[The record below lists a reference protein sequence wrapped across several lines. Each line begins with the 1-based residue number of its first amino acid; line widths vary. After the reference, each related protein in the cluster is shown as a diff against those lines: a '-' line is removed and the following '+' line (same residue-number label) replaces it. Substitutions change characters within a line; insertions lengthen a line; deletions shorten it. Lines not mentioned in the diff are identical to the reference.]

1 MRSAPRQ
8 DRTIQSFLRALL
20 TTMSAGAV
28 SFTAVALAQEPP
40 PVGMRPADVR
50 RDALIHVTIAA
61 MPGERLAD
69 GVVLMK
75 DGWIERTGAYG
86 SFDIPAGTT
95 IHDGTGCTV
104 YAGFIDACVRI
115 DSSAAARA
123 ASSER
128 GAHWNARVVPQV
140 RAADLPVMTTDSRKE
155 LRALGF
161 TAAALHPNAGIFRGS
176 AQVAL
181 LGDDPRA
188 TRTVVEDA
196 GTCVAFET
204 TGGGDDEAS
213 WNRATYPGALIG
225 AIALQR
231 QTFADAAWHAKSAA
245 VWQAHPSG
253 SEPPVL
259 ANALQSLHAAANGK
273 QRVWFDASDERNLLR
288 ADALARE
295 MSIDAGFVGS
305 GLEFRRLAE
314 VRATGRPVVV
324 PFNFPKTPDTQSP
337 RAIDAVSLRE
347 LEQWALAPTNLAE
360 LLRAGVPAAAST
372 VRLKNVGEFAKAAR
386 RATKCGTTEDELLAA
401 LTTNPARMLGM
412 SNIAG
417 EVRAGHMANLVLCKG
432 PLYGEDSK
440 IREVWIAGLRHEVEP
455 LSKFPLKGVYAM
467 AAPSS
472 PGGLT
477 VFPESLTI
485 DADERTVSFGLPKVA
500 KLSKEKDG
508 KPAEGNGVEVSTATP
523 EPSAKDNESPKVR
536 ADGANFDDA
545 RVGFTMPS
553 KELGADGT
561 ARGTIVATRDNAE
574 LTLTAADGRV
584 ARWTIVAAARTG
596 DVPDPKEE
604 RKNKRAS
611 AKGGAGG
618 IGGDG
623 GIGGKGGTGG
633 ADVTAKSGA
642 DGKDGASPTGD
653 DADFDPKP
661 VLAAIPRVFPMTEYG
676 VDTRVAPKSLLVEHA
691 TVWTVSDRGIL
702 NDADLLIK
710 EGKIVAVG
718 SNLRATLTGALT
730 DTMIIDGT
738 GMHVTPGMI
747 DCHSHTGI
755 DGGVNEWTQNVTA
768 EVRIADAIDPE
779 DINWYRQLAGGLTAA
794 NQLHGSSNPIGGQNS
809 VVKIRW
815 GQNSSAFPL
824 QGAIPGIKFA
834 LGENVVRGKNRYPGS
849 RLGVEAL
856 IRDRFQSAREWRAAQ
871 LAYQALPDNVRAQT
885 MPPQPDYEL
894 QTLAEILEGKRI
906 VHCHSYRQDEIAMLI
921 RVADDFKFQIGTF
934 QHVLEGYKVADEIA
948 RHGAGASSFSDW
960 WAYKMEVM
968 DAIPW
973 NGEMLWKAGVVT
985 SFNSDSDE
993 LARHMNT
1000 EATKAVRYG
1009 GLTREEA
1016 IKFVTLNPAKQLRI
1030 DAMCGS
1036 LEPGKDAD
1044 FVIWSADPLSV
1055 YARCMQTWVDGVRQF
1070 DVDTD
1075 RIMRAR
1081 DAQTR
1086 TALIALATS
1095 EWGKSGG
1102 GDSGGGKGR
1111 PGKRDATSGMQDADT
1126 LPVDE
1131 EIVDRNA
1138 RSGGSLLARLRFN
1151 QRDRLMEMVRS
1162 GIDPAAIRPGEC
1174 GCNQLDSWSAI
1185 FEVTGG
1191 EGGVR

>member
-1 MRSAPRQ
+1 
-8 DRTIQSFLRALL
+8 
-20 TTMSAGAV
+20 MSAGAV

-69 GVVLMK
+69 AVVLMK

-128 GAHWNARVVPQV
+128 GAHWNARVIPQV
-140 RAADLPVMTTDSRKE
+140 RAADLPLMTTDSRKE

-231 QTFADAAWHAKSAA
+231 QTFADAAWYAKSAA

-386 RATKCGTTEDELLAA
+386 RATTCGTTEDELLAA

-584 ARWTIVAAARTG
+584 ARWTIVPAARTG

-710 EGKIVAVG
+710 EGKIVVVG
-718 SNLRATLTGALT
+718 SNLRATLTDALT

-1111 PGKRDATSGMQDADT
+1111 PGKRGATPGMQDADT
-1126 LPVDE
+1126 PPVDE

>member
-1 MRSAPRQ
+1 
-8 DRTIQSFLRALL
+8 
-20 TTMSAGAV
+20 MSAGAV

-386 RATKCGTTEDELLAA
+386 RATTCGTTEDELLAA

-604 RKNKRAS
+604 RKNKRAN

-642 DGKDGASPTGD
+642 DGKDGASPTGE

-718 SNLRATLTGALT
+718 SNLRATLTDALT

>member
-1 MRSAPRQ
+1 
-8 DRTIQSFLRALL
+8 
-20 TTMSAGAV
+20 MSAGAV

-314 VRATGRPVVV
+314 VRATSRPVVV

-661 VLAAIPRVFPMTEYG
+661 VLAAIPRVFPMAEYG

-702 NDADLLIK
+702 TDADLLIK
-710 EGKIVAVG
+710 DGKIVAVG
-718 SNLRATLTGALT
+718 SNLRATLTGGLG
-730 DTMIIDGT
+730 DTMVIDGT

-1111 PGKRDATSGMQDADT
+1111 PSKRDATSGMQDADT
-1126 LPVDE
+1126 PPVDE

>member
-1 MRSAPRQ
+1 
-8 DRTIQSFLRALL
+8 
-20 TTMSAGAV
+20 
-28 SFTAVALAQEPP
+28 
-40 PVGMRPADVR
+40 MRPADVR

-69 GVVLMK
+69 AVVLMK

-386 RATKCGTTEDELLAA
+386 RATTCGTTEDELLAA

-604 RKNKRAS
+604 RKNKRAN

-718 SNLRATLTGALT
+718 SNLRATLTDALT

-1111 PGKRDATSGMQDADT
+1111 PSKRDATSSMQDADT
-1126 LPVDE
+1126 PPVDE

>member
-386 RATKCGTTEDELLAA
+386 RATTCGTTEDELLAA

-718 SNLRATLTGALT
+718 SNLRATLTDALT

>member
-1 MRSAPRQ
+1 
-8 DRTIQSFLRALL
+8 
-20 TTMSAGAV
+20 MSAGAV

-604 RKNKRAS
+604 RKNKRAN

-834 LGENVVRGKNRYPGS
+834 LGENVVRGKTRYPGS

-921 RVADDFKFQIGTF
+921 RVADDFKFEIGTF

-1000 EATKAVRYG
+1000 EAAKAVRYG

-1174 GCNQLDSWSAI
+1174 GCNQLDSWTAI

>member
-1 MRSAPRQ
+1 M
-8 DRTIQSFLRALL
+8 
-20 TTMSAGAV
+20 
-28 SFTAVALAQEPP
+28 
-40 PVGMRPADVR
+40 
-50 RDALIHVTIAA
+50 
-61 MPGERLAD
+61 
-69 GVVLMK
+69 
-75 DGWIERTGAYG
+75 
-86 SFDIPAGTT
+86 
-95 IHDGTGCTV
+95 
-104 YAGFIDACVRI
+104 
-115 DSSAAARA
+115 
-123 ASSER
+123 
-128 GAHWNARVVPQV
+128 
-140 RAADLPVMTTDSRKE
+140 
-155 LRALGF
+155 
-161 TAAALHPNAGIFRGS
+161 
-176 AQVAL
+176 
-181 LGDDPRA
+181 
-188 TRTVVEDA
+188 
-196 GTCVAFET
+196 
-204 TGGGDDEAS
+204 
-213 WNRATYPGALIG
+213 
-225 AIALQR
+225 
-231 QTFADAAWHAKSAA
+231 
-245 VWQAHPSG
+245 
-253 SEPPVL
+253 
-259 ANALQSLHAAANGK
+259 
-273 QRVWFDASDERNLLR
+273 
-288 ADALARE
+288 
-295 MSIDAGFVGS
+295 
-305 GLEFRRLAE
+305 
-314 VRATGRPVVV
+314 
-324 PFNFPKTPDTQSP
+324 
-337 RAIDAVSLRE
+337 
-347 LEQWALAPTNLAE
+347 
-360 LLRAGVPAAAST
+360 
-372 VRLKNVGEFAKAAR
+372 
-386 RATKCGTTEDELLAA
+386 
-401 LTTNPARMLGM
+401 
-412 SNIAG
+412 
-417 EVRAGHMANLVLCKG
+417 
-432 PLYGEDSK
+432 
-440 IREVWIAGLRHEVEP
+440 
-455 LSKFPLKGVYAM
+455 
-467 AAPSS
+467 
-472 PGGLT
+472 
-477 VFPESLTI
+477 
-485 DADERTVSFGLPKVA
+485 
-500 KLSKEKDG
+500 
-508 KPAEGNGVEVSTATP
+508 
-523 EPSAKDNESPKVR
+523 
-536 ADGANFDDA
+536 
-545 RVGFTMPS
+545 
-553 KELGADGT
+553 
-561 ARGTIVATRDNAE
+561 
-574 LTLTAADGRV
+574 
-584 ARWTIVAAARTG
+584 
-596 DVPDPKEE
+596 
-604 RKNKRAS
+604 
-611 AKGGAGG
+611 
-618 IGGDG
+618 GGDG
-623 GIGGKGGTGG
+623 GIGGAGG
-633 ADVTAKSGA
+633 AGGAGATAKGGA
-642 DGKDGASPTGD
+642 DGKNAASPTSD

-661 VLAAIPRVFPMTEYG
+661 VLAAIPRVFPMGEYG

-710 EGKIVAVG
+710 DGKIAAVG

-809 VVKIRW
+809 VVKLRW

-834 LGENVVRGKNRYPGS
+834 LGENVVRGKSRYPGS

-1009 GLTREEA
+1009 GVTREEA

-1111 PGKRDATSGMQDADT
+1111 PGRRGAAPGMQDVDT
-1126 LPVDE
+1126 PPVDE
-1131 EIVDRNA
+1131 EIIDRDA
-1138 RSGGSLLARLRFN
+1138 RSGGSLLVRLRFS

>member
-1 MRSAPRQ
+1 
-8 DRTIQSFLRALL
+8 
-20 TTMSAGAV
+20 MSAGAV

-69 GVVLMK
+69 AVVLMK

-128 GAHWNARVVPQV
+128 GAHWNARVIPQV
-140 RAADLPVMTTDSRKE
+140 RAADLPVISTDSRKE

-181 LGDDPRA
+181 LGDDSRA
-188 TRTVVEDA
+188 ARTVMEDA

-213 WNRATYPGALIG
+213 WNRATYPGALVG

-245 VWQAHPSG
+245 VWQSHPSG
-253 SEPPVL
+253 NEPPVL
-259 ANALQSLHAAANGK
+259 ANALESLHAAANGK

-295 MSIDAGFVGS
+295 MALDAGFVGS

-314 VRATGRPVVV
+314 VRATGRPVIV

-372 VRLKNVGEFAKAAR
+372 VRLKNVGDFAKAAR
-386 RATKCGTTEDELLAA
+386 RATECGTTEDELLAA
-401 LTTNPARMLGM
+401 LTTNPARMLGV

-417 EVRAGHMANLVLCKG
+417 EVRAGRMANLVLCKG

-467 AAPSS
+467 AAPSA
-472 PGGLT
+472 PGALT
-477 VFPESLTI
+477 VFPESVTI
-485 DADERTVSFGLPKVA
+485 DADERTVSFGLPKVT

-523 EPSAKDNESPKVR
+523 EPSGKGNESPKVR

-553 KELGADGT
+553 KEFGVEGT

-584 ARWTIVAAARTG
+584 AQWTIVAAARIG

-611 AKGGAGG
+611 AKGGA
-618 IGGDG
+618 
-623 GIGGKGGTGG
+623 
-633 ADVTAKSGA
+633 
-642 DGKDGASPTGD
+642 DGKDGTSPTVD
-653 DADFDPKP
+653 DADFDPTP
-661 VLAAIPRVFPMTEYG
+661 VLAAIPRVFPMAEYG
-676 VDTRVAPKSLLVEHA
+676 TDTRVAPKSLLVEHA

-710 EGKIVAVG
+710 DGKIAAVG
-718 SNLRATLTGALT
+718 SNLRATLTGALS

-834 LGENVVRGKNRYPGS
+834 LGENVVRGKSRYPGS

-871 LAYQALPDNVRAQT
+871 LKYQALPADVRAQT

-921 RVADDFKFQIGTF
+921 RVADDFNFKIGTF

-973 NGEMLWKAGVVT
+973 NGQMLWKAGVVT

-1009 GLTREEA
+1009 GLSREEA
-1016 IKFVTLNPAKQLRI
+1016 IKFVTLNPAKQLQI

-1111 PGKRDATSGMQDADT
+1111 SGRRGATPGMQDADT
-1126 LPVDE
+1126 PPVDDAN
-1131 EIVDRNA
+1131 IGNDA

-1174 GCNQLDSWSAI
+1174 GCNQLDSGPAI
-1185 FEVTGG
+1185 FEVTDG

>member
-1 MRSAPRQ
+1 
-8 DRTIQSFLRALL
+8 
-20 TTMSAGAV
+20 
-28 SFTAVALAQEPP
+28 
-40 PVGMRPADVR
+40 
-50 RDALIHVTIAA
+50 
-61 MPGERLAD
+61 
-69 GVVLMK
+69 
-75 DGWIERTGAYG
+75 
-86 SFDIPAGTT
+86 
-95 IHDGTGCTV
+95 
-104 YAGFIDACVRI
+104 
-115 DSSAAARA
+115 
-123 ASSER
+123 
-128 GAHWNARVVPQV
+128 
-140 RAADLPVMTTDSRKE
+140 
-155 LRALGF
+155 
-161 TAAALHPNAGIFRGS
+161 
-176 AQVAL
+176 
-181 LGDDPRA
+181 
-188 TRTVVEDA
+188 
-196 GTCVAFET
+196 
-204 TGGGDDEAS
+204 
-213 WNRATYPGALIG
+213 
-225 AIALQR
+225 
-231 QTFADAAWHAKSAA
+231 
-245 VWQAHPSG
+245 
-253 SEPPVL
+253 
-259 ANALQSLHAAANGK
+259 
-273 QRVWFDASDERNLLR
+273 
-288 ADALARE
+288 
-295 MSIDAGFVGS
+295 
-305 GLEFRRLAE
+305 
-314 VRATGRPVVV
+314 
-324 PFNFPKTPDTQSP
+324 
-337 RAIDAVSLRE
+337 
-347 LEQWALAPTNLAE
+347 
-360 LLRAGVPAAAST
+360 
-372 VRLKNVGEFAKAAR
+372 
-386 RATKCGTTEDELLAA
+386 
-401 LTTNPARMLGM
+401 
-412 SNIAG
+412 
-417 EVRAGHMANLVLCKG
+417 
-432 PLYGEDSK
+432 
-440 IREVWIAGLRHEVEP
+440 
-455 LSKFPLKGVYAM
+455 
-467 AAPSS
+467 
-472 PGGLT
+472 
-477 VFPESLTI
+477 
-485 DADERTVSFGLPKVA
+485 
-500 KLSKEKDG
+500 
-508 KPAEGNGVEVSTATP
+508 
-523 EPSAKDNESPKVR
+523 
-536 ADGANFDDA
+536 
-545 RVGFTMPS
+545 
-553 KELGADGT
+553 
-561 ARGTIVATRDNAE
+561 
-574 LTLTAADGRV
+574 
-584 ARWTIVAAARTG
+584 
-596 DVPDPKEE
+596 
-604 RKNKRAS
+604 
-611 AKGGAGG
+611 
-618 IGGDG
+618 
-623 GIGGKGGTGG
+623 
-633 ADVTAKSGA
+633 
-642 DGKDGASPTGD
+642 
-653 DADFDPKP
+653 
-661 VLAAIPRVFPMTEYG
+661 MTEYG

-1000 EATKAVRYG
+1000 EAAKAVRYG

>member
-1 MRSAPRQ
+1 
-8 DRTIQSFLRALL
+8 
-20 TTMSAGAV
+20 
-28 SFTAVALAQEPP
+28 
-40 PVGMRPADVR
+40 
-50 RDALIHVTIAA
+50 
-61 MPGERLAD
+61 
-69 GVVLMK
+69 
-75 DGWIERTGAYG
+75 
-86 SFDIPAGTT
+86 
-95 IHDGTGCTV
+95 
-104 YAGFIDACVRI
+104 
-115 DSSAAARA
+115 
-123 ASSER
+123 
-128 GAHWNARVVPQV
+128 
-140 RAADLPVMTTDSRKE
+140 
-155 LRALGF
+155 
-161 TAAALHPNAGIFRGS
+161 
-176 AQVAL
+176 
-181 LGDDPRA
+181 
-188 TRTVVEDA
+188 VVEDA

-305 GLEFRRLAE
+305 GFEFRRLAE

-347 LEQWALAPTNLAE
+347 LEQWALAPTNLSE

-472 PGGLT
+472 PGALT

-500 KLSKEKDG
+500 NVNKEKDSNTANG
-508 KPAEGNGVEVSTATP
+508 KGAEVSSATP
-523 EPSAKDNESPKVR
+523 EPTGKGSESPKVR

-574 LTLTAADGRV
+574 ITLTAADGRV
-584 ARWTIVAAARTG
+584 ARWTIAAAARTG

-604 RKNKRAS
+604 RKNKRANAKGGTVGTDDAGVT
-611 AKGGAGG
+611 AKGGA
-618 IGGDG
+618 
-623 GIGGKGGTGG
+623 
-633 ADVTAKSGA
+633 
-642 DGKDGASPTGD
+642 DGKNGASPTSE

-661 VLAAIPRVFPMTEYG
+661 VLAAIPRVFPMAEYG
-676 VDTRVAPKSLLVEHA
+676 VDTRLAPKSLLVEHA

-710 EGKIVAVG
+710 DGKIAAVG

-1095 EWGKSGG
+1095 EWGKGGGG

-1111 PGKRDATSGMQDADT
+1111 PGKRGATPGMPDADT
-1126 LPVDE
+1126 PPVDDAN
-1131 EIVDRNA
+1131 IDRDA
-1138 RSGGSLLARLRFN
+1138 RSGGSLLARLRLN

>member
-1 MRSAPRQ
+1 
-8 DRTIQSFLRALL
+8 
-20 TTMSAGAV
+20 MSAGAV

-128 GAHWNARVVPQV
+128 GAHWNARVIPQV

-386 RATKCGTTEDELLAA
+386 RATTCGTTEDELLAA

-718 SNLRATLTGALT
+718 SNLRATLTDALT

-834 LGENVVRGKNRYPGS
+834 LGENVVRGKTRYPGS

-1000 EATKAVRYG
+1000 EAAKAVRYG

-1111 PGKRDATSGMQDADT
+1111 PSKRDATSGMQDADT
-1126 LPVDE
+1126 PPVDE

>member
-1 MRSAPRQ
+1 
-8 DRTIQSFLRALL
+8 
-20 TTMSAGAV
+20 
-28 SFTAVALAQEPP
+28 
-40 PVGMRPADVR
+40 MRPADVR

-128 GAHWNARVVPQV
+128 GAHWNARVIPQV

-231 QTFADAAWHAKSAA
+231 QTFADAAWYAKSAA

-295 MSIDAGFVGS
+295 MSIDASFVGS

-710 EGKIVAVG
+710 EGKIMAVG

-1030 DAMCGS
+1030 DATCGS

-1102 GDSGGGKGR
+1102 GDGGGGKSR
-1111 PGKRDATSGMQDADT
+1111 PSKRDATSGMQDADT
-1126 LPVDE
+1126 PPVDE

>member
-1 MRSAPRQ
+1 
-8 DRTIQSFLRALL
+8 
-20 TTMSAGAV
+20 
-28 SFTAVALAQEPP
+28 
-40 PVGMRPADVR
+40 
-50 RDALIHVTIAA
+50 VTIAA

-140 RAADLPVMTTDSRKE
+140 RAADLPVMSTDSRKE

-188 TRTVVEDA
+188 ARTVVEDA

-259 ANALQSLHAAANGK
+259 ANALESLHAAANGK

-295 MSIDAGFVGS
+295 MSIDASFVGS

-412 SNIAG
+412 SKIAG

-500 KLSKEKDG
+500 NLNKEKDSNTANG
-508 KPAEGNGVEVSTATP
+508 KGAEVSSATP
-523 EPSAKDNESPKVR
+523 EPTGKGSESPKVR

-574 LTLTAADGRV
+574 VTLTAADGRV
-584 ARWTIVAAARTG
+584 ARWTIAAAARTG

-604 RKNKRAS
+604 RKNKRAN
-611 AKGGAGG
+611 A
-618 IGGDG
+618 
-623 GIGGKGGTGG
+623 KGGTGG
-633 ADVTAKSGA
+633 TGGDGGVGGA
-642 DGKDGASPTGD
+642 DGKNGASPTSD

-661 VLAAIPRVFPMTEYG
+661 VLAAIPRVFPMGEYG
-676 VDTRVAPKSLLVEHA
+676 VDTRLAPKSLLVEHA

-702 NDADLLIK
+702 TDADLLIK
-710 EGKIVAVG
+710 DGKIAAVG

-755 DGGVNEWTQNVTA
+755 AGGVNEWTQNVTA

-824 QGAIPGIKFA
+824 QGAILGIKFA

-1095 EWGKSGG
+1095 EWGKGGG

-1111 PGKRDATSGMQDADT
+1111 PGKRGATPGMQDADT
-1126 LPVDE
+1126 PPIDDAN
-1131 EIVDRNA
+1131 IDRDA

>member
-1 MRSAPRQ
+1 
-8 DRTIQSFLRALL
+8 
-20 TTMSAGAV
+20 MSAGAV

-128 GAHWNARVVPQV
+128 GAHWNARVIPQV
-140 RAADLPVMTTDSRKE
+140 RAADLPVMSTDSRKE

-161 TAAALHPNAGIFRGS
+161 TAAALQPNAGIFRGS

-181 LGDDPRA
+181 LGDDSRA
-188 TRTVVEDA
+188 ARTVVEDA

-253 SEPPVL
+253 NEPPVL
-259 ANALQSLHAAANGK
+259 ANALESLHAAANRK

-386 RATKCGTTEDELLAA
+386 RATTCGTTEDELLAA

-455 LSKFPLKGVYAM
+455 VSKFPLKGVYAM

-508 KPAEGNGVEVSTATP
+508 KPAEGNGVEVGTATP

-545 RVGFTMPS
+545 RVGFTMSS

-618 IGGDG
+618 MGGDG
-623 GIGGKGGTGG
+623 GIGGKGGTGV

-653 DADFDPKP
+653 DADIDPKP

-710 EGKIVAVG
+710 DGKIVAVG
-718 SNLRATLTGALT
+718 SNLRATLTDALT

-815 GQNSSAFPL
+815 GQKASAFPL

-1055 YARCMQTWVDGVRQF
+1055 YTRCMQTWVDGVRQF

-1095 EWGKSGG
+1095 EWGKGG
-1102 GDSGGGKGR
+1102 RGDSGGGKGR
-1111 PGKRDATSGMQDADT
+1111 PGKRGATPGMQDADT
-1126 LPVDE
+1126 PPVDDAN
-1131 EIVDRNA
+1131 IDRDA

>member
-69 GVVLMK
+69 AVVLMK

-702 NDADLLIK
+702 TDADLLIK
-710 EGKIVAVG
+710 DGKIVAVG
-718 SNLRATLTGALT
+718 SNLRATLTGGLG
-730 DTMIIDGT
+730 DTMVIDGT

-1111 PGKRDATSGMQDADT
+1111 PSKRDATSGMQDADT
-1126 LPVDE
+1126 PPVDE

-1174 GCNQLDSWSAI
+1174 GCNQLDSWTAI

>member
-1 MRSAPRQ
+1 
-8 DRTIQSFLRALL
+8 
-20 TTMSAGAV
+20 MSAGAV

-69 GVVLMK
+69 GVVLMR

-140 RAADLPVMTTDSRKE
+140 RAADLPVMSTDSRKE

-161 TAAALHPNAGIFRGS
+161 TAAALHPNAGIFRGG

-188 TRTVVEDA
+188 ARTVVDDA
-196 GTCVAFET
+196 GACVAFET
-204 TGGGDDEAS
+204 TAGGDDEAS

-231 QTFADAAWHAKSAA
+231 QTFADAAWHAKSAD
-245 VWQAHPSG
+245 VWQAHPMG
-253 SEPPVL
+253 NEPPVL
-259 ANALQSLHAAANGK
+259 ANALESLHAAANGK

-347 LEQWALAPTNLAE
+347 LEQWALAPTNLSE

-372 VRLKNVGEFAKAAR
+372 VRLKNVGDFAKAAR
-386 RATKCGTTEDELLAA
+386 RATTCGTTEDELLAA

-417 EVRAGHMANLVLCKG
+417 EVRAGRMANLVLCKG

-472 PGGLT
+472 PGALT
-477 VFPESLTI
+477 VFPESVTI

-500 KLSKEKDG
+500 KLSKDKDG
-508 KPAEGNGVEVSTATP
+508 KPAEGNGVEVSGATP
-523 EPSAKDNESPKVR
+523 EPSGKGNESPKVR
-536 ADGANFDDA
+536 ADVANFDDA
-545 RVGFTMPS
+545 RAGFTMPS
-553 KELGADGT
+553 KEFGVEGT

-584 ARWTIVAAARTG
+584 TQWTIVAAARTG

-604 RKNKRAS
+604 RKHKRAG
-611 AKGGAGG
+611 AKSDVGGVSGP
-618 IGGDG
+618 D
-623 GIGGKGGTGG
+623 GKGGTSP
-633 ADVTAKSGA
+633 ADE
-642 DGKDGASPTGD
+642 

-661 VLAAIPRVFPMTEYG
+661 VLAAIPRVFPMAEYG
-676 VDTRVAPKSLLVEHA
+676 VDARVAPKSLLVEHA

-710 EGKIVAVG
+710 DGKIAAVG
-718 SNLRATLTGALT
+718 SNLRATLTGALG

-738 GMHVTPGMI
+738 GMHVTPGLI

-834 LGENVVRGKNRYPGS
+834 LGENVVRGKSRYPGS

-871 LAYQALPDNVRAQT
+871 LKYQALPADVRAQT
-885 MPPQPDYEL
+885 MPPQLDYEL

-973 NGEMLWKAGVVT
+973 NGQMLWKAGVVT

-1009 GLTREEA
+1009 GLSREEA

-1081 DAQTR
+1081 DAKTR

-1111 PGKRDATSGMQDADT
+1111 SGKRGATPGMQDVDT
-1126 LPVDE
+1126 PPVD
-1131 EIVDRNA
+1131 DANGDNNA

-1174 GCNQLDSWSAI
+1174 GCNQMDSWSAI

-1191 EGGVR
+1191 EGGMR

>member
-718 SNLRATLTGALT
+718 SNLRATLTDALT

-871 LAYQALPDNVRAQT
+871 LAYQALPDDVRAQT

-1000 EATKAVRYG
+1000 EAAKAVRYG

-1174 GCNQLDSWSAI
+1174 GCNQLDSWTAI